1 MKIKTPH
8 IILAACFA
16 LLLDGAAVYFSFPEI
31 RCYRENKIKNFTLSQ
46 LEQYVIVM
54 VFFLS
59 VFLCGGCFY
68 LPVPFVDYGPPSFR
82 KIVPECEGWI
92 TDHKGNALPNVRV
105 RMISYGK
112 STTAYTDKNGHFKTD
127 SLYKWLSF
135 MRKGYYQN
143 YIYAQSYYSSIDFTT
158 IGGDV
163 SKVFGEL
170 ALFIE
175 TEKESFILIGQNL
188 LCGNFL
194 QFPCV
199 IYPYW
204 KNRPGFIYCSQGD
217 KNRKN
222 AVKLSSFDKQI
233 IFHTAPENFYPETP
247 FRVTLNPLDNK
258 FYSGERQ
265 FVLDRKNIRD
275 YVITTKY
282 SRISISEKF
291 LQWMAE
297 ESPTY
302 PRCKRVYYKNC
313 H

>member
-1 MKIKTPH
+1 
-8 IILAACFA
+8 
-16 LLLDGAAVYFSFPEI
+16 
-31 RCYRENKIKNFTLSQ
+31 
-46 LEQYVIVM
+46 
-54 VFFLS
+54 
-59 VFLCGGCFY
+59 
-68 LPVPFVDYGPPSFR
+68 
-82 KIVPECEGWI
+82 
-92 TDHKGNALPNVRV
+92 
-105 RMISYGK
+105 
-112 STTAYTDKNGHFKTD
+112 
-127 SLYKWLSF
+127 

-222 AVKLSSFDKQI
+222 AVKLSSFDKQ
-233 IFHTAPENFYPETP
+233 
-247 FRVTLNPLDNK
+247 

-265 FVLDRKNIRD
+265 FVLDRNNIRD

-302 PRCKRVYYKNC
+302 PRCKRLYYKNC